1 MNLTSVLIL
10 ALVLL
15 ASVLAVRVL
24 WTRRGS
30 CHGCGGFCGSGGVCA
45 CCFGAASSFLLQPPS
60 VQYSLSHRK
69 PPLSRN
75 LGRGIFFDENK
86 EIILW

>member
-1 MNLTSVLIL
+1 M
-10 ALVLL
+10 
-15 ASVLAVRVL
+15 
-24 WTRRGS
+24 
-30 CHGCGGFCGSGGVCA
+30 
-45 CCFGAASSFLLQPPS
+45 AAAAFAARAGKIKPMISKTTS

>member
-30 CHGCGGFCGSGGVCA
+30 CHGCGGFCGSVALFGCGGDRDRTKRLV
-45 CCFGAASSFLLQPPS
+45 LE
-60 VQYSLSHRK
+60 K
-69 PPLSRN
+69 
-75 LGRGIFFDENK
+75 
-86 EIILW
+86 

>member
-1 MNLTSVLIL
+1 MNLASVLIL

-30 CHGCGGFCGSGGVCA
+30 CHGCGGFCGSCWKNKTDD
-45 CCFGAASSFLLQPPS
+45 LQDNKRS
-60 VQYSLSHRK
+60 V
-69 PPLSRN
+69 
-75 LGRGIFFDENK
+75 
-86 EIILW
+86 